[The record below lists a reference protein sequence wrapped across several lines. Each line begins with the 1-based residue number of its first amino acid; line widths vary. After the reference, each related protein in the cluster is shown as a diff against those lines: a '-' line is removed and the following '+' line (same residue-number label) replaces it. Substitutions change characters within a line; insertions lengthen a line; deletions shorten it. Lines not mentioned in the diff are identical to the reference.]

1 MEESFNKTMK
11 LISVVIPVFNEVSL
25 IHELI
30 KRVKQNLKL
39 ITDDFDII
47 VVDDGS
53 QDQTWNAIE
62 LETKMEKRIKG
73 IKFSR
78 NFGHHYAI
86 TAGISASASE
96 WVVIMDGDLQ
106 DRPEVIPELYSKA
119 IQGYDVVFVNRQ
131 DRSDSK
137 IYLLFQRIFYVFL
150 NLLTGLNFNHKQAN
164 FSIISNKVVQAF
176 RQFPDNSRYYMTT
189 VKWLGFNS
197 ATIDAEQGKRF
208 SGKSSYNLQ
217 KRIKLAIDIIIS
229 FSERPLRFAVS
240 LGLLISGSSLLAG
253 FTIIIKKITTGFSE
267 IGWAGVMV
275 SIFFTTGV
283 VLMVIGILGVYI
295 GKIFLQVKN
304 RPLYIIDKK
313 IN

>member
-1 MEESFNKTMK
+1 MEELFEKAMK
-11 LISVVIPVFNEVSL
+11 HLTVVVPVFNEEPL
-25 IHELI
+25 IHELV
-30 KRVKQNLKL
+30 KRVTLNLKL
-39 ITDDFDII
+39 ITEDFEII

-53 QDQTWNAIE
+53 QDKTWNTIE
-62 LETKMEKRIKG
+62 IETEMEKRIKG

-86 TAGISASASE
+86 TAGINASSSD

-119 IQGYDVVFVNRQ
+119 IQGYEVVFVNRQ
-131 DRSDSK
+131 DRTDSK
-137 IYLLFQRIFYVFL
+137 MYLLLQRIFYLFL

-176 RQFPDNSRYYMTT
+176 RLFPDNSRYYMTT

-197 ATIDAEQGKRF
+197 ATIDAEQGNRF
-208 SGKSSYNLQ
+208 SGKSSYSFQ
-217 KRIKLAIDIIIS
+217 KRIKLATDIIIS

-240 LGLLISGSSLLAG
+240 LGLLISLTSLFAGLA
-253 FTIIIKKITTGFSE
+253 IVIKKLTTGFSE

-275 SIFFTTGV
+275 SIFFTTGI

>member
-11 LISVVIPVFNEVSL
+11 LLSVVVPVFNEESL

-30 KRVKQNLKL
+30 ERIKLNLNL
-39 ITDDFDII
+39 ITDDFEII

-53 QDQTWNAIE
+53 QDKTWNVIE
-62 LETKMEKRIKG
+62 QETKIENRVKG

-86 TAGISASASE
+86 TAGINASSSD
-96 WVVIMDGDLQ
+96 WVVVMDGDLQ
-106 DRPEVIPELYSKA
+106 DRPEVIPDLYSKA
-119 IQGYDVVFVNRQ
+119 IQGYDVVFVNRR
-131 DRSDSK
+131 DRTDSK
-137 IYLLFQRIFYVFL
+137 LYLLFQRIFYLFL

-164 FSIISNKVVQAF
+164 FSIISNKVVNAF
-176 RQFPDNSRYYMTT
+176 RLFPENSRYYMTT

-197 ATIDAEQGKRF
+197 TTIDADHGHRF
-208 SGKSSYNLQ
+208 SGKSSYSFQ
-217 KRIKLAIDIIIS
+217 KRLKLAADIIIS

-240 LGLLISGSSLLAG
+240 LGLIISIISVLAG
-253 FTIIIKKITTGFSE
+253 IAIVIKKFTSGFSQ

-283 VLMVIGILGVYI
+283 LLMVVGILGVYI

-304 RPLYIIDKK
+304 RPLYIIDEK